1 MLNAF
6 IVHFLTLK
14 DGVVKERGEETP
26 HDAYIRQH
34 EM

>member
-1 MLNAF
+1 MPFLF
-6 IVHFLTLK
+6 IFLTPK
-14 DGVVKERGEETP
+14 DGVVKKGEETP